1 MRVSGFRGLWCFERL
16 IRSATGTAWQNL
28 KQQPRAWPPRLVVAH
43 KTVAVHIPAHAGRMG
58 SAAADRSP
66 TRRGE
71 APGTKLAFQSVAV
84 QRANARPEDPFIGS
98 WVRALVRLGAVT
110 TSSTAKGHLNPGLT
124 NDDRDEDREGV
135 YGFES
140 PAAPGSS
147 PRKHV

>member
-28 KQQPRAWPPRLVVAH
+28 KQQPRARPPRLVVAH
-43 KTVAVHIPAHAGRMG
+43 KTVAAHIPAHAGRMG

-71 APGTKLAFQSVAV
+71 APGTELAFLSVAV
-84 QRANARPEDPFIGS
+84 QRANARPEDLFIGS
-98 WVRALVRLGAVT
+98 WVRARVRLGAVT

>member
-1 MRVSGFRGLWCFERL
+1 
-16 IRSATGTAWQNL
+16 
-28 KQQPRAWPPRLVVAH
+28 
-43 KTVAVHIPAHAGRMG
+43 MG
-58 SAAADRSP
+58 SAAAGPISDK
-66 TRRGE
+66 TARG
-71 APGTKLAFQSVAV
+71 
-84 QRANARPEDPFIGS
+84 ARVIGS
-98 WVRALVRLGAVT
+98 WVRARVRLGAVT